1 MNLFNVCYKW
11 KFLTE
16 NGIHNEIGDQ
26 YLTEGAV
33 YFRRGGIV
41 LQDAT
46 GAPLGTTIWGRP
58 SDYPPLPAVPSS
70 VHVLSP
76 TESEALTGQVFLH

>member
-1 MNLFNVCYKW
+1 MNLFNICYKW

-58 SDYPPLPAVPSS
+58 SDY
-70 VHVLSP
+70 SP
-76 TESEALTGQVFLH
+76 

>member
-1 MNLFNVCYKW
+1 MSDSEEVKIA
-11 KFLTE
+11 
-16 NGIHNEIGDQ
+16 GIHNEIGDQ
-26 YLTEGAV
+26 HLTEGAV

-46 GAPLGTTIWGRP
+46 GAPPGNPIGA
-58 SDYPPLPAVPSS
+58 PLRLYSPNVPSS

-76 TESEALTGQVFLH
+76 RESEH